1 MSVFPPHFGFH
12 GTWRPYQQRVLDNL
26 QSCLD
31 DRKVHIVAAP
41 GSGKTTVGLEIL
53 LRLGKPALILAPS
66 ITIREQWIDRFVTS
80 FLPENGS
87 PDRWIS
93 RSIHSPKPLTVITYQ
108 ALHSACNRLVGS
120 ESENGDDEEPGEREN
135 TDYSDF
141 DLIGTLKKSGTGTV
155 CLDEAHHLRS
165 EWWKALETVV
175 GALDGIVT
183 VSLTATP
190 PYDSTPAQWQRYIK
204 LCGEID
210 AEIFTPE
217 LVKDHNLCPHQDYV
231 YFNWPEQDE
240 IDAIRRFRESAC
252 NAAFEVADE
261 PTFTRAVSSHPGL
274 THIDDYTERFL
285 DKPDYLTAI
294 LVFLSY
300 HKIVFSKQLRKLIGT
315 SAKLPRL
322 DVHWMEVLL
331 QGFLYHDADSYPAF
345 EDYREELRKRLSR
358 LGLISR
364 KTVVLTSGDEI
375 NRLLLTSRGKLNS
388 IREIVRAEHTS
399 LAGKLRMLIL
409 TDYIKKDMV
418 PLIGN
423 PEEAVR
429 VIGVVPIFEMLRRE
443 QTPGLKLGALSGGF
457 VAVPRESKDLLQEI
471 ADRKSV
477 GVSFKDLNCPDYV
490 EAVFSGS
497 NQKQMVSV
505 VTELFS
511 RGGIHVLV
519 GTKSLLGEGW
529 DSPCINSLI
538 LASFVGS
545 YILSN
550 QMRGRAIRVDPAV
563 PDKTANIW
571 HLVSMEPVWAY
582 SESVRERISS
592 RLNGTSKTEC
602 PVSEDFVMLRRR
614 FQAFLGVSYT
624 EDVIEDGIDRLSV
637 IRPPYDR
644 TNIEKIDRSMLQLAA
659 DRKSLAEK
667 WQRAIANCPD
677 ASQVI
682 EVSRLDKV
690 VVPHRF
696 IFFNAL
702 ACFSGI
708 TCVELFFWTLGR
720 TLIRAGGTSIVPALT
735 VLLILFVVFG
745 GLLIKYAIRMY
756 RFFTPESSL
765 KQIGSAVLKALRQIG
780 EVQSYD
786 AKAKTETYE
795 LGFTACYL
803 DGGTTYE
810 KNLFAGCIAEMF
822 DIIDNPRYLL
832 VREPRFPARSTEY
845 FSVPEIFGSR
855 KENAEFLVRCIQK
868 IAPNY
873 HLQFTRNPEGR
884 RILLKA
890 RAHSFVSRNGR
901 QINQKRKIKSK
912 WE

>member
-80 FLPENGS
+80 FLPENES

-120 ESENGDDEEPGEREN
+120 ESENGDEEEPGEREN

-261 PTFTRAVSSHPGL
+261 PTFIRAVSSHPGL

-375 NRLLLTSRGKLNS
+375 NRLLITSRGKLNS

-429 VIGVVPIFEMLRRE
+429 AIGVVPIFEMLRRE

-602 PVSEDFVMLRRR
+602 PVSEDFAMLRRR

-644 TNIEKIDRSMLQLAA
+644 TNIEKNRPQHASACRGPEKPRGKMAARHCELSGRFAGDRGQPSGQSGRPAPVHLFQRSRLFQRHYVRGAILLDARPYPDSSGRDIDRSGSNGSFDPFRRIRRTPDKIRHSDVPLFYAGVKPETNRLRRAESAAA
-659 DRKSLAEK
+659 DRRSPVLRRKGENRNL
-667 WQRAIANCPD
+667 RAWIY
-677 ASQVI
+677 
-682 EVSRLDKV
+682 RLLSGRRHNLRKKPV
-690 VVPHRF
+690 CRLYCGNVRYHRQP
-696 IFFNAL
+696 
-702 ACFSGI
+702 
-708 TCVELFFWTLGR
+708 E
-720 TLIRAGGTSIVPALT
+720 VPA
-735 VLLILFVVFG
+735 
-745 GLLIKYAIRMY
+745 
-756 RFFTPESSL
+756 
-765 KQIGSAVLKALRQIG
+765 
-780 EVQSYD
+780 
-786 AKAKTETYE
+786 
-795 LGFTACYL
+795 
-803 DGGTTYE
+803 
-810 KNLFAGCIAEMF
+810 
-822 DIIDNPRYLL
+822 
-832 VREPRFPARSTEY
+832 
-845 FSVPEIFGSR
+845 GSR
-855 KENAEFLVRCIQK
+855 TALSGALHRIFLRSGNFWESKGKC
-868 IAPNY
+868 
-873 HLQFTRNPEGR
+873 
-884 RILLKA
+884 RILGPVHPEDRPELPSSVHA
-890 RAHSFVSRNGR
+890 ESGRPPHSAESAHSFFR
-901 QINQKRKIKSK
+901 QPERQTDQPKA
-912 WE
+912 